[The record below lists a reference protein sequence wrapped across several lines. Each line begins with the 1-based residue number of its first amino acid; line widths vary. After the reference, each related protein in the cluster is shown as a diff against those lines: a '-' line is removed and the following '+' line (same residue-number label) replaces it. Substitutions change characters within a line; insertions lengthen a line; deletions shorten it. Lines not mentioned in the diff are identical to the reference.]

1 MMVGMD
7 ITTETRAPK
16 RPCAVADCGR
26 RAHEPWGLCRT
37 HIRELQA
44 EAPKPAR
51 VRRERETLDYLEMV
65 ARMIR
70 SAGRRVGDADEPE
83 LSAMLGLQAVLDE
96 AVQTAVDG
104 QHIGLGR
111 SWAYIA
117 LATGTSRQAAAKR
130 WAKPG
135 ENEGK

>member
-1 MMVGMD
+1 MD
-7 ITTETRAPK
+7 IITEARPVRRA
-16 RPCAVADCGR
+16 CAVEDCGR
-26 RAHEPWGLCRT
+26 RAHDQWGICRT

-44 EAPKPAR
+44 TQAERPR
-51 VRRERETLDYLEMV
+51 VRRERETLDYLASV

-70 SAGRRVGDADEPE
+70 AAGRRVGDADEPE
-83 LSAMLGLQAVLDE
+83 LSAMLGLQSVLDE

-104 QHIGLGR
+104 QHLGLGR

-130 WAKPG
+130 WGRPS
-135 ENEGK
+135 EDEGK